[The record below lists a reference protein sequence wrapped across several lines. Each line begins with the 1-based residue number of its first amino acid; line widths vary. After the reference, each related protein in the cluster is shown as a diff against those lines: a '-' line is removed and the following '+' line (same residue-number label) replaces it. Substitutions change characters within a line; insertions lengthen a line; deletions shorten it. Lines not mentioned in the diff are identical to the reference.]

1 MLGDADPKV
10 LVERRELEL
19 TGDLPEIEPDSV
31 TAGDLLETVTA
42 DGLTYRYPDTGAG
55 VEDASF
61 TLPRGSFTVITGRV
75 GAGKTT
81 LLRALLGLMPAQAGT
96 VTWNGEPVAEPDDF
110 FVPPR
115 SAYVPQVPKLF
126 SMSLRD
132 NLRLGHDDDDD
143 SLLEAIRAAAF
154 EEDLEVM
161 PEGLDTMVGPL
172 GVRLSGGQVQ
182 RTATARMFARRAEL
196 LVIDDLS
203 SALDVETERTLWQ
216 RLFTDHA
223 GVTALVVSH
232 RKPALLR
239 ADRILV
245 MDHGRIVAEG
255 RYDDL
260 VLTSPVFRDLTN
272 EAEAQE
278 PEPVDG

>member
-1 MLGDADPKV
+1 MP
-10 LVERRELEL
+10 ERARH
-19 TGDLPEIEPDSV
+19 
-31 TAGDLLETVTA
+31 AG
-42 DGLTYRYPDTGAG
+42 
-55 VEDASF
+55 
-61 TLPRGSFTVITGRV
+61 
-75 GAGKTT
+75 
-81 LLRALLGLMPAQAGT
+81 
-96 VTWNGEPVAEPDDF
+96 
-110 FVPPR
+110 
-115 SAYVPQVPKLF
+115 
-126 SMSLRD
+126 
-132 NLRLGHDDDDD
+132 
-143 SLLEAIRAAAF
+143 RAARGPA
-154 EEDLEVM
+154 
-161 PEGLDTMVGPL
+161 VGRP
-172 GVRLSGGQVQ
+172 G
-182 RTATARMFARRAEL
+182 AARRPRRGCSPARAEL